1 MSYLNRIDSIW
12 TKRLDGIERH
22 AERAGC
28 DLKDDVLA
36 VRQMID
42 DYYKDGT
49 EGLFFEFGKLAPLRE
64 RAIYNALDDLENRVT
79 TEIEINSR
87 VMKKLKASQEIV
99 NIINQTMKQERDI
112 YNMITRD
119 LGGTDNE

>member
-28 DLKDDVLA
+28 DFNDDVLA
-36 VRQMID
+36 IRHLID
-42 DYYKDGT
+42 DYYEDAT

-64 RAIYNALDDLENRVT
+64 RAIYNALDDLENRVK

-119 LGGTDNE
+119 LGGTDND

>member
-99 NIINQTMKQERDI
+99 DIINQTMKQERDI

-119 LGGTDNE
+119 LGGTDND

>member
-28 DLKDDVLA
+28 DFKDDVLA
-36 VRQMID
+36 IRNMID
-42 DYYKDGT
+42 DYYEDAT
-49 EGLFFEFGKLAPLRE
+49 EGLFFEFCKLAPLRE
-64 RAIYNALDDLENRVT
+64 QAIYNALNDLENRVK

-99 NIINQTMKQERDI
+99 DIINQTMKQERDI

-119 LGGTDNE
+119 LGGTDND